1 MNLFQ
6 QKHLEK
12 EQQKLGQNSLTIK
25 VLFDLEKQIE
35 KESLALFDQLQ
46 EYKENTRKYLKLKQ
60 ELNSKIKEFG
70 DLQNI
75 QSVIERDLLEATLVM
90 KKL

>member
-1 MNLFQ
+1 MEKNTLKFTKELNQ
-6 QKHLEK
+6 QHTK
-12 EQQKLGQNSLTIK
+12 EIK

-35 KESLALFDQLQ
+35 KESLNLFDQLQ

-60 ELNSKIKEFG
+60 DLNSKIKEFG

-75 QSVIERDLLEATLVM
+75 QSVIERDMLEITLVM